1 MLKIQYHLSVRLVM
15 WQYRIKIHNSRI
27 IKINMA
33 DTRKKKTDKGEHAYT
48 LIGTRIID
56 MLIVGP

>member
-1 MLKIQYHLSVRLVM
+1 
-15 WQYRIKIHNSRI
+15 
-27 IKINMA
+27 MA